1 MKSSLL
7 ILLSSLIVTF
17 SFLESHEN
25 NEIVNKPV
33 RIKKSN
39 ETDYQTLSELENN
52 YVKDSAGNWVTF
64 GGAWDDRFSGY
75 NCYGYSIDRCE
86 QNLVTGN
93 YSSKY
98 QIGYFSGLSVNHIGN
113 GGCTQPQFI
122 CDITNSHP
130 VFCHNSFLFQS

>member
-39 ETDYQTLSELENN
+39 ETDYQKGVIVLTMEDFELYLKGELE
-52 YVKDSAGNWVTF
+52 
-64 GGAWDDRFSGY
+64 
-75 NCYGYSIDRCE
+75 
-86 QNLVTGN
+86 L
-93 YSSKY
+93 
-98 QIGYFSGLSVNHIGN
+98 
-113 GGCTQPQFI
+113 
-122 CDITNSHP
+122 
-130 VFCHNSFLFQS
+130 